1 MNPKIINQ
9 LEKINDANTK
19 KLASLIKGELPKVD
33 ASYYQSTVFS
43 NEKEYDMRA
52 DYFDCQIVGK
62 YQPKLWNN
70 SLIFIPGNDEKVVA
84 SKKEQGIGMGV
95 VLLDYISKEVQVAA
109 TIDKDGEDYSY
120 TSTTYNKSTKS
131 FETISEKSSCSDFKS
146 LLSFFST
153 KLGEDIA
160 KFND

>member
-1 MNPKIINQ
+1 MNPQLVNQ
-9 LEKINDANTK
+9 LEKINDTNTK

-33 ASYYQSTVFS
+33 SSYYKSTVFS
-43 NEKEYDMRA
+43 DERDYGMKA

-62 YQPKLWNN
+62 YKPLLWNN
-70 SLIFIPGNDEKVVA
+70 SLIFVPGNDEKVVA

-95 VLLDYISKEVQVAA
+95 VLVDYISNKVQVAA
-109 TIDKDGEDYSY
+109 TIDKEGGEYSY
-120 TSTTYNKSTKS
+120 TSTIYNKETKS
-131 FETISEKSSCSDFKS
+131 FETISAKSSCSDFKS